1 MATEVIMPALGMAQE
16 TGTLLEWLKADG
28 EAVSKGEPIMLIET
42 DKTSVE
48 IEATADGKL
57 VNITAEVGDEVPVGT
72 CIAFIVADG
81 EEIPAA
87 GPGQAEGELADEADT
102 AKAPAPEHSAV
113 TSSNGQ
119 VSTGQPEAGLMS
131 PKARRLAKEAG
142 LSLSDIKGSGPAG
155 AIVSGD
161 LSARYTSTPEQ
172 SAVAE
177 SGSTSRIWKIMAERL
192 TQSWQTV
199 PHFFLNYEA
208 DVTQL
213 ETWRSELA
221 GSDGPKITV
230 TDLLIKLTADALE
243 RHPQANASWKKG
255 AVAYNDEIN
264 IGLAVAID
272 DGLQVPAIRAAN
284 TLGVGEIAARRES
297 LVSRAR
303 SNSLSLNDLS
313 GGTFTISNLGMFGA
327 DSFCAIVNP
336 PQAAILAVGKA
347 EDKAVVVDGEIAI
360 RKRMQLTLSCDHRVL
375 DGVTGAKFMQT
386 LVSLIEAP
394 TSQDPRTGV

>member
-42 DKTSVE
+42 DKTTVE
-48 IEATADGKL
+48 IEATADGQL

-87 GPGQAEGELADEADT
+87 GTGRAEGELADEADT
-102 AKAPAPEHSAV
+102 AKAAAPEHNAV

-119 VSTGQPEAGLMS
+119 ASTGQPEAGLMS

-142 LSLSDIKGSGPAG
+142 LSLSDIMGSGPAG

-161 LSARYTSTPEQ
+161 LSARSTSTPEQ
-172 SAVAE
+172 SAVAK

-192 TQSWQTV
+192 TESWQTV
-199 PHFFLNYEA
+199 PHFFLSYEA
-208 DVTQL
+208 DVSNL
-213 ETWRSELA
+213 DARRSALA
-221 GSDGPKITV
+221 APDGPKITM
-230 TDLLIKLTADALE
+230 TDLLVKLTAEALE
-243 RHPQANASWKKG
+243 RHPHANGSWRNE
-255 AVAYNDEIN
+255 AVTYNDEIN
-264 IGLAVAID
+264 IGLAVAIE
-272 DGLQVPAIRAAN
+272 DGLQVPVIQDAN
-284 TLGVGEIAARRES
+284 TLSLPDIAILRGE

-303 SNSLSLNDLS
+303 SNSLSLSDLS

-327 DSFCAIVNP
+327 DAFSAIVNP

-347 EDKAVVVDGEIAI
+347 EDKAIVVDGEIVI
-360 RKRMQLTLSCDHRVL
+360 RRRMQLTLSCDHRVL
-375 DGVTGAKFMQT
+375 DGASGAKFMQT
-386 LVSLIEAP
+386 LVLLIENP
-394 TSQDPRTGV
+394 THLDER

>member
-1 MATEVIMPALGMAQE
+1 MQ
-16 TGTLLEWLKADG
+16 
-28 EAVSKGEPIMLIET
+28 
-42 DKTSVE
+42 
-48 IEATADGKL
+48 
-57 VNITAEVGDEVPVGT
+57 
-72 CIAFIVADG
+72 
-81 EEIPAA
+81 
-87 GPGQAEGELADEADT
+87 
-102 AKAPAPEHSAV
+102 
-113 TSSNGQ
+113 
-119 VSTGQPEAGLMS
+119 
-131 PKARRLAKEAG
+131 
-142 LSLSDIKGSGPAG
+142 
-155 AIVSGD
+155 
-161 LSARYTSTPEQ
+161 
-172 SAVAE
+172 
-177 SGSTSRIWKIMAERL
+177 
-192 TQSWQTV
+192 
-199 PHFFLNYEA
+199 HFFLNYEA

-243 RHPQANASWKKG
+243 RHPQANASWQKG

-272 DGLQVPAIRAAN
+272 DGLQVPAIQAAN

-327 DSFCAIVNP
+327 DAFCAIVNP

-386 LVSLIEAP
+386 LVLLIEAP
-394 TSQDPRTGV
+394 TSLNEG